1 MGVNAKELSIRS
13 HVGHPHHAPP
23 RALILGVRRAHSCGR
38 KPRGGSPPDRIW
50 TTFRTGESRV
60 GGHGRVGGWR
70 LSAPSPHGMGVL
82 GGLGP
87 PNPMGVEEPDGDPH
101 LGGPPK
107 GALRGVQGGTPLGS
121 GWGPQNRQV
130 PGDPRKPPGGQ
141 KSAHFV
147 GYLINLPFGTNMAP
161 LFLGFSTPRDKH
173 GTPPKGGLDTPPKHP
188 PMDPPF
194 PTDS

>member
-1 MGVNAKELSIRS
+1 M
-13 HVGHPHHAPP
+13 
-23 RALILGVRRAHSCGR
+23 
-38 KPRGGSPPDRIW
+38 
-50 TTFRTGESRV
+50 
-60 GGHGRVGGWR
+60 GGWR

-121 GWGPQNRQV
+121 GRGPQNRPF

-161 LFLGFSTPRDKH
+161 LFLGFLAPP
-173 GTPPKGGLDTPPKHP
+173 GPPICGYGYPPKNTPFLDPLL
-188 PMDPPF
+188 DPLFRKIPS
-194 PTDS
+194 T